1 MQQDSFEQ
9 KVLELVN
16 QKNYKPIKP
25 RVFAK
30 KLDVADNQIRD
41 LKKAIKRLVKRG
53 HLMWGPQH
61 LVMKP
66 STQPKDD
73 QGVVGV
79 FRRANAGF
87 GFVTPADPDNPYDGD
102 IYIPKRMTGD
112 AANGDTVKIDVSHK
126 RRGRDF
132 GFSGRILE
140 VIERRSNRFVGSY
153 IENGEYGFVKVDGG
167 AFDSD
172 IWVGDA
178 SAKNGQPGDKV
189 VIEMVR
195 FPSHQRHG
203 EAVIIEVLGEA
214 GKPGVDTLS
223 IMRQYELPDAFSEK
237 VMANARQEADAFD
250 EKIENGRED
259 LTDWTVI
266 TIDPFDARDF
276 DDAISLTR
284 LDNGH
289 WQLGVHIADVSH
301 FVRPNTAVD
310 NEAYA
315 RATSVYLPDRV
326 IPMLPEIIS
335 NNLASLQPDRVRYTM
350 TALIEF
356 SPDGAR
362 VATDLKRAAIK
373 SDHRFN
379 YEEIDEYLADAKPW
393 KEKLSEPVFK
403 LVGDMHELAMI
414 LRKRRMEGGSLDM
427 GVPEIK
433 IELDRLG
440 QVTGAKKVEN
450 TESHQVIEEFMLAAN
465 EAVAE
470 ALVDRELYFMRR
482 IHESPDKDKLMQL
495 TEFIRQIGI
504 DCDSMQSRFEIK
516 RVLEQVEELPERD
529 AVNFAIL
536 RSMKKAIYSPKE
548 IGHFALNS
556 DAYCHFTSPIRRY
569 PDLIIHRMVESIIEG
584 KKPASDFGLL
594 TKLGMHCSDMER
606 RAESAERDLIK
617 LKLLN
622 YLSDKVGMTMDA
634 VISGVE
640 AYGIFAQ
647 GIELP
652 VEGLVPMEN
661 LPDDYYDFDKTARV
675 ISGRKKENQFRL
687 GNKITVRIAK
697 VDTNSRELTF
707 EIEGVSKK
715 KNRGFNGKAN
725 GNKDFKK
732 SNGRSKSKLKS
743 KSKKH
748 KRK

>member
-1 MQQDSFEQ
+1 MQSDSFEQ
-9 KVLELVN
+9 KILDIVN
-16 QKNYKPIKP
+16 HSTYKPIKP
-25 RVFAK
+25 RTFAK
-30 KLDVADNQIRD
+30 KMDVADDQVRD
-41 LKKAIKRLVKRG
+41 LKKAIKRLIKRG
-53 HLMWGPQH
+53 QLMWGPRH

-66 STQPKDD
+66 TSQPDDD

-112 AANGDTVKIDVSHK
+112 ASDGDKVKIAVSHK

-140 VIERRSNRFVGSY
+140 VIERRAHRFVGSY
-153 IENGEYGFVKVDGG
+153 IENGEYGFVRVDRGS
-167 AFDSD
+167 FDSD

-223 IMRQYELPDAFSEK
+223 IMRQYELPEAFSDK
-237 VMANARQEADAFD
+237 VMASARKEAEAFE

-259 LTDWTVI
+259 LTDWTVV

-284 LDNGH
+284 LENGH

-335 NNLASLQPDRVRYTM
+335 NNLASLQPGRVRYTM
-350 TALIEF
+350 TAIIEF
-356 SPDGAR
+356 TQDGAR

-379 YEEIDEYLADAKPW
+379 YEEIDEYLANSKPW
-393 KEKLSEPVFK
+393 KEKLSGPVFK

-414 LRKRRMEGGSLDM
+414 LRKRRMDGGSLEM

-433 IELDRLG
+433 IELDRQG
-440 QVTGAKKVEN
+440 QVTGAHKVQN

-465 EAVAE
+465 IAVAE
-470 ALVDRELYFMRR
+470 TLVDRELYLMRR
-482 IHESPDKDKLMQL
+482 IHEAPDKDKLRQL
-495 TEFIRQIGI
+495 TEFVRQVGI
-504 DCDSMQSRFEIK
+504 DCDNMQSRFEIK
-516 RVLEQVEELPERD
+516 RVLQQVEELPERD
-529 AVNFAIL
+529 AINFAIL

-548 IGHFALNS
+548 IGHYALNS

-569 PDLIIHRMVESIIEG
+569 PDLIIHRMVESIIAG

-622 YLSDKVGMTMDA
+622 YLSDKIGMTLQA

-640 AYGIFAQ
+640 SYGVFAQ
-647 GIELP
+647 GVELP
-652 VEGLVPMEN
+652 VEGLIPIEN
-661 LPDDYYDFDKTARV
+661 LPDDYYEYDKSSK
-675 ISGRKKENQFRL
+675 ILSGRQKDNQFRL
-687 GNKITVRIAK
+687 GNKITVQVAK

-707 EIEGVSKK
+707 ELEGVKK
-715 KNRGFNGKAN
+715 KNGGFKDKFNRKGF
-725 GNKDFKK
+725 GN
-732 SNGRSKSKLKS
+732 SKS
-743 KSKKH
+743 KSKSRDSLKSKK
-748 KRK
+748 KRRK

>member
-1 MQQDSFEQ
+1 MQPESLENQ
-9 KVLELVN
+9 VLEIVN
-16 QKNYKPIKP
+16 NPNYKPLKP

-30 KLDVADNQIRD
+30 KLDLVDDQVRD

-53 HLMWGPQH
+53 QVMWGPGH
-61 LVMKP
+61 LVMKTTSEP
-66 STQPKDD
+66 QSE
-73 QGVVGV
+73 QGLVGI

-87 GFVTPADPDNPYDGD
+87 GFVTPLAQDTLYESD
-102 IYIPKRMTGD
+102 IYIPKRMTAD
-112 AANGDTVKIDVSHK
+112 AADGDTVRISVSHK

-132 GFSGRILE
+132 GYSGRILE
-140 VIERRSNRFVGSY
+140 VVERRSNRFVGSY
-153 IENGEYGFVKVDGG
+153 VEIGEYGYVRVDGA

-178 SAKNGQPGDKV
+178 SAKNGQTGDKV

-195 FPSHQRHG
+195 FPSFQRNG
-203 EAVIIEVLGEA
+203 EAVIIEVLGAA

-223 IMRQYELPDAFSEK
+223 IMRQYELPDKFPDS
-237 VMANARQEADAFD
+237 VMDDARKEAEAFD
-250 EKIENGRED
+250 EKIKDGRED
-259 LTDWTVI
+259 FTNWTVI

-284 LDNGH
+284 LENGH

-335 NNLASLQPDRVRYTM
+335 NNLASLQPHHVRYTM
-350 TALIEF
+350 TAIIEF
-356 SPDGAR
+356 TEKGVR
-362 VATDLKRAAIK
+362 VATDLKRSAIK
-373 SDHRFN
+373 SAHRFN
-379 YEEIDEYLADAKPW
+379 YEEIDEYLTDSQPW

-414 LRKRRMEGGSLDM
+414 LRKRRMDGGSLEM

-433 IELDRLG
+433 IELDRQG

-450 TESHQVIEEFMLAAN
+450 TESHQIIEEFMLAAN
-465 EAVAE
+465 EAVAQE
-470 ALVDRELYFMRR
+470 LVDRELYLMRR
-482 IHESPDKDKLMQL
+482 IHETPDREKLRQL
-495 TEFIRQIGI
+495 TQFIRQVGI
-504 DCDSMQSRFEIK
+504 ECDSLQSRFEIK
-516 RVLEQVEELPERD
+516 RVLEQVANKPERD

-536 RSMKKAIYSPKE
+536 RAMKKAIYSPKE
-548 IGHFALNS
+548 FGHYALNM

-569 PDLIIHRMVESIIEG
+569 PDLIIHRMVGSIIEG

-594 TKLGMHCSDMER
+594 TRLGIHCSDMER
-606 RAESAERDLIK
+606 RAESAERDLVK

-622 YLSDKVGMTMDA
+622 FLSDKIGTIMHA

-640 AYGIFAQ
+640 SYGVFASC
-647 GIELP
+647 IELP
-652 VEGLVPMEN
+652 VEGLVPIEN
-661 LPDDYYDFDKTARV
+661 LPDDYYEFDKASR
-675 ISGRKKENQFRL
+675 ILSGRQKENQFRL
-687 GNKITVRIAK
+687 GNKITLRIAN
-697 VDTNSRELTF
+697 VDTNTRQLTF
-707 EIEGVSKK
+707 EIEGVKK
-715 KNRGFNGKAN
+715 
-725 GNKDFKK
+725 KK
-732 SNGRSKSKLKS
+732 SNGFNDKSDRKGFRNFKPKS
-743 KSKKH
+743 KSK
-748 KRK
+748 RNR